1 MAPWAPTVRW
11 SHYCPLGSSSKP
23 KQSALS
29 SPKLLTSPCGPRES
43 GSANTLTRFRNQTRR
58 LRLAGFRS
66 GPSPDLSERPPHPH
80 RDQLPHSFLS
90 PRSHSAFEGCDLHR
104 EVCFHQPRGSGP
116 RSARRAPWQTGQ
128 EVRRHPWSPRH
139 IAMVTSQEQDA
150 ASTMERCSAS
160 LTQAPLLPPHT
171 PPPLGGVDPELG
183 SFLYHFAFVEHPTGG
198 VLVRPQA
205 GNHPHTLAGVRWRQ
219 RLRRPVQWPWVSL
232 GT

>member
-1 MAPWAPTVRW
+1 M
-11 SHYCPLGSSSKP
+11 
-23 KQSALS
+23 
-29 SPKLLTSPCGPRES
+29 
-43 GSANTLTRFRNQTRR
+43 TRFRNRTRR
-58 LRLAGFRS
+58 LRLAAFRS
-66 GPSPDLSERPPHPH
+66 GPSPGLMVPRREASPSPQGPAPTLLSLAPT
-80 RDQLPHSFLS
+80 LL
-90 PRSHSAFEGCDLHR
+90 SHSAFEGRDLHR

-116 RSARRAPWQTGQ
+116 HSARRAPWQTGQ

-160 LTQAPLLPPHT
+160 LTQAPLLPPPT

-205 GNHPHTLAGVRWRQ
+205 GNHPHTPAGIRWRQ
-219 RLRRPVQWPWVSL
+219 RLGRPVQWPWVSL